1 MAPGLRHAGECVR
14 TWLPEQFVWFEGALR
29 KEGESMLSGLSV
41 AKGGGEH
48 VVWFERCERR
58 ERDSTPTHALRMD
71 TALV

>member
-41 AKGGGEH
+41 AKGGESMLSGSSVAKGE
-48 VVWFERCERR
+48 R
-58 ERDSTPTHALRMD
+58 E
-71 TALV
+71 TAHRHMRSGWTLP